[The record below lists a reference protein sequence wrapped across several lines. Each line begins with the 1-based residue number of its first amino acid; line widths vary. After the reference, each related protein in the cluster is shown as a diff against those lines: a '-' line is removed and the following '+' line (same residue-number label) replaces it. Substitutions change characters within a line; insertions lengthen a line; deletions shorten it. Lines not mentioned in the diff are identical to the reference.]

1 MKTKRVA
8 SMMPLLASI
17 GFGIITL
24 ATPFLLANH
33 NIMVDNKSYSV
44 DNYLF
49 FFWAK
54 YYTVTGVNMVQSQ
67 TSMYDF
73 GDFPIYA
80 MAAIVIGMVLE
91 VASIFGGR
99 GIILNIKGRLL
110 KLKLDINPVWLQMF
124 ATIFIVLSYIY
135 MTNATGILS
144 TALQMDKYVPED
156 GPSLDFLLGSAIA
169 LAISTIM
176 TATKFLKESNK
187 KEENKIQE
195 SKIEEN
201 KTESIVNY

>member
-80 MAAIVIGMVLE
+80 MAAIIIGMVLE
-91 VASIFGGR
+91 AASIFGGR
-99 GIILNIKGRLL
+99 GIILNIKGREL
-110 KLKLDINPVWLQMF
+110 KIKLDTNPVYLQVFGLAML
-124 ATIFIVLSYIY
+124 VMSYIY
-135 MTNATGILS
+135 LGRGSALLGLDLQFNNYVVENGPAVEFLFGSIIALSIATVMTAAKYLKEEKLPKNGKVS
-144 TALQMDKYVPED
+144 TA
-156 GPSLDFLLGSAIA
+156 
-169 LAISTIM
+169 
-176 TATKFLKESNK
+176 
-187 KEENKIQE
+187 
-195 SKIEEN
+195 
-201 KTESIVNY
+201 